1 MNTDASDAR
10 PWIEAARGRVDS
22 IVALRG
28 GAGRRRYWRAT
39 HADGGTSVFMHA
51 VSENPKIL
59 PPALRADVGGPV
71 HASPFVQITRLLDQ
85 HGIPVP
91 RIYALDDAN
100 DWILLEDLGDRHL
113 LDLSAAAR
121 HERSLELIDLLARV
135 HAIAHSGA
143 LPFRRRF
150 DADWV
155 GFELRL
161 FLELVDDSGLHAE
174 LGAGFARLA
183 EAIAGLPGVLCLRDV
198 QSQNVLI
205 DASDAL
211 RLIDYQDALLAP
223 RELDLCSLLHDSYV
237 DVTAGAV
244 DALLDRYAQ
253 ATRTAP
259 DPGAFSMLTVQR
271 KCKDFSRF
279 HSLVRAKGDLRYGAA
294 KERAQHAIRAA
305 CRALPQC
312 VAPLAKLVP
321 RALDRIG
328 SRS

>member
-10 PWIEAARGRVDS
+10 PWIEAARGHVET
-22 IVALRG
+22 IAALRG

-39 HADGGTSVFMHA
+39 HADGGTSVLMHA

-71 HASPFVQITRLLDQ
+71 HDSPFVQITRLLDQ

-91 RIYALDDAN
+91 RIYALNDAQ

-113 LDLSAAAR
+113 LDLSAA
-121 HERSLELIDLLARV
+121 ERYERNLELIDLLARV
-135 HAIAHSGA
+135 HAIAHSDA

-150 DADWV
+150 DAEWV

-161 FLELVDDSGLHAE
+161 FLELVGDSGLHAE
-174 LGAGFARLA
+174 LGGAFARLA
-183 EAIAGLPGVLCLRDV
+183 EAISGLPGVLCLRDL

-205 DASDAL
+205 DADGAL

-223 RELDLCSLLHDSYV
+223 RELDLGSLLHDSYV
-237 DVTAGAV
+237 DLEAGAL
-244 DALLDRYAQ
+244 DALRGRYAK
-253 ATRTAP
+253 ATRTQL
-259 DPGAFSMLTVQR
+259 DPGAFAMLVIQR

-279 HSLVRAKGDLRYGAA
+279 HSLVHVEGDLRYRPA
-294 KERAQHAIRAA
+294 EDRARHAIRTVCRELPEGVAA
-305 CRALPQC
+305 
-312 VAPLAKLVP
+312 LAELLP

-328 SRS
+328 TGS

>member
-39 HADGGTSVFMHA
+39 HADGGTSVLMHA

-91 RIYALDDAN
+91 RIYALDDAH

-113 LDLSAAAR
+113 LDLSAAER

-135 HAIAHSGA
+135 HAIARSDA

-150 DADWV
+150 DAEWI

-161 FLELVDDSGLHAE
+161 FLEWVGDAGLHAE
-174 LGAGFARLA
+174 LGCAFARLA
-183 EAIAGLPGVLCLRDV
+183 EAIASLPGVLCLRDL

-205 DASDAL
+205 DAGGAL

-223 RELDLCSLLHDSYV
+223 RELDLGSLLHDSYV
-237 DVTAGAV
+237 EISAGARG
-244 DALLDRYAQ
+244 ALLERYAEAT
-253 ATRTAP
+253 ATRP
-259 DPGAFSMLTVQR
+259 DPGVFAMLVVQR

-279 HSLVRAKGDLRYGAA
+279 HSLIHVEGDLRYGPA
-294 KERAQHAIRAA
+294 EDRAQHAIRAA
-305 CRALPQC
+305 CRELPDG
-312 VAPLAKLVP
+312 VASLAELVP

-328 SRS
+328 TRS